1 MQRMLCAAAITLV
14 ISASAAGESPKT
26 HALAH
31 VIGLDGSELGTADLS
46 QTGRGVLIV
55 LDLHGLPPG
64 AHGVHIHAAG
74 SCEPRNHFASAGGHL
89 SLDPEVLE
97 QRPHGYFARG
107 GPDDGDLPNQFAA
120 ADGTLRAS
128 TVTNAFWLG
137 NGEKSI
143 VDRDGAAIVIDTR
156 ADDYS
161 TQPDGN
167 AGAPIACGVIM
178 RTMTPSARKAPSRA
192 THKWGL

>member
-1 MQRMLCAAAITLV
+1 MQRMLCGAAMALVVSAPAAA
-14 ISASAAGESPKT
+14 ESPKA

-31 VIGLDGSELGTADLS
+31 VVALDGRELGTADLS

-74 SCEPRNHFASAGGHL
+74 SCEPKKHFASAGGHL

-107 GPDDGDLPNQFAA
+107 GPDDGDLPNQLAA
-120 ADGTLRAS
+120 ADGTLHAS
-128 TVTNAFWLG
+128 TITNAFRLG
-137 NGEKSI
+137 GGEKSI
-143 VDRDGAAIVIDTR
+143 VDRDGAAIVIDER

-161 TQPDGN
+161 SQPNGN
-167 AGAPIACGVIM
+167 AGAPIACGVIV
-178 RTMTPSARKAPSRA
+178 RTVASSARKPPSRA